1 MDNGWRRNKYGG
13 LFNIND
19 IDNKM
24 TTNEYMNNKI
34 RNRNKKI
41 TKEEY
46 ILKKEQMQEPLKQE
60 FGLKPKEEKFRYKA
74 ERLLSQL
81 KKK

>member
-41 TKEEY
+41 TKEE
-46 ILKKEQMQEPLKQE
+46 
-60 FGLKPKEEKFRYKA
+60 KFRYKA